1 MTAIITSSVRLIPP
15 SRVINIPWLE
25 SLANL
30 RGHSTVF
37 SPYGPLNVT
46 EYADTRKLVDE
57 RGVVRPAASGFLA
70 PQNLLLMLGLAM
82 QTLKDAIVKAIDTR
96 EQAC

>member
-1 MTAIITSSVRLIPP
+1 M
-15 SRVINIPWLE
+15 
-25 SLANL
+25 
-30 RGHSTVF
+30 
-37 SPYGPLNVT
+37 
-46 EYADTRKLVDE
+46 DE